1 MPYVSRMWDNLS
13 AGLTFDV
20 ILVLTSDLEQ
30 LDLLR
35 SHFHRVDGWNRA
47 FHHRPVHFASLD
59 ELGRPWR
66 GGNFDASLVGIQR
79 VRRLLRQKGIPDD
92 AGKSLV
98 VLASG
103 QGTRAYPL
111 TAAERGNKCMI
122 RTPAQMNRRS
132 LRLIELVIAQYHQIL
147 DEVEPGRIHIAAGD
161 HLLAWDRPPCATGR
175 QHLQISASTVSFR
188 DEAERAGLLDRVGFP
203 RWSDSE
209 ELDRRLAALRFQTD
223 LPVLHSLTQLGLLRA
238 CNEEEDLLCLVEK
251 AGVSAILENFADCAG
266 EARINWWDWSVSP
279 DAAHLLLN
287 HYGDLIGTGIDFS
300 TDFLEPL
307 TLPRGDWL
315 RRRPNRHP
323 HLWDRANALFENP
336 ALTGWRPLGRVGVAD
351 PGRRSVFEDLGTL
364 PGLHAAF
371 ARVLEDTEDG
381 ERRRKLLGATLE
393 DGVLF
398 VGERPDPRVEVEPG
412 SIVIDGAGIRSGGV
426 GAGSLVVDARVGEIR
441 TSGRCIVYGVRAPRH
456 TLQVTDG
463 GVAADVIR
471 GSRRRT
477 VRGSLFGPSRP
488 EGRSTPEAIPCHPV
502 AGGAPTS
509 PSDSR
514 ASPDA
519 GETRRPARTGGWSTE
534 LRKSP
539 PPWKGRSRESQRSSS

>member
-1 MPYVSRMWDNLS
+1 MWDNLS
-13 AGLTFDV
+13 SGVTFDV
-20 ILVLTSDLEQ
+20 ILVLTADLQQ

-35 SHFHRVDGWNRA
+35 GHFHRENGWNRA
-47 FHHRPVHFASLD
+47 FQHRPVHFASLD

-79 VRRLLRQKGIPDD
+79 VRRLLRQEGIPDES
-92 AGKSLV
+92 GKSLV

-103 QGTRAYPL
+103 QGKRAYPL
-111 TAAERGNKCMI
+111 TAAEGGNKCMI
-122 RTPAQMNRRS
+122 RTPAQLNRRS

-147 DEVEPGRIHIAAGD
+147 DDVEPGRIHIAAGD
-161 HLLAWDRPPCATGR
+161 HLLAWDRPPCAAGR

-188 DEAERAGLLDRVGFP
+188 DEAERAGLLDGVGSP

-209 ELDRRLAALRFQTD
+209 ELDRRLAGLRFQTD

-238 CNEEEDLLCLVEK
+238 SREEENLLYLVEK
-251 AGVSAILENFADCAG
+251 AGVAHILRSFAGSAG
-266 EARINWWDWSVSP
+266 EARINWWDWCATP

-307 TLPRGDWL
+307 TLSREDWL
-315 RRRPNRHP
+315 RRRPDRKP
-323 HLWDRANALFENP
+323 QLWDRANALFENP
-336 ALTGWRPLGRVGVAD
+336 TLPGWRPLGRVGVGD
-351 PGRRSVFEDLGTL
+351 PGRGSVFEDLGTL

-371 ARVLEDTEDG
+371 SRVLSNTEDG
-381 ERRRKLLGATLE
+381 ERRRNLLGARLE

-398 VGERPDPRVEVEPG
+398 VGERPGPRVEVEPG
-412 SIVIDGAGIRSGGV
+412 SIVIDGAGIRSGHV

-441 TSGRCIVYGVRAPRH
+441 TSGRCIVYGVRAPRR
-456 TLQVTDG
+456 TFQVTDG
-463 GVAADVIR
+463 GVAADVVR

-488 EGRSTPEAIPCHPV
+488 EGRSRPEAIPCHPV

-514 ASPDA
+514 ASPEA
-519 GETRRPARTGGWSTE
+519 GIARGPVRTGRWSVDPK
-534 LRKSP
+534 KSP
-539 PPWKGRSRESQRSSS
+539 SPWKGRSREDQRSSS